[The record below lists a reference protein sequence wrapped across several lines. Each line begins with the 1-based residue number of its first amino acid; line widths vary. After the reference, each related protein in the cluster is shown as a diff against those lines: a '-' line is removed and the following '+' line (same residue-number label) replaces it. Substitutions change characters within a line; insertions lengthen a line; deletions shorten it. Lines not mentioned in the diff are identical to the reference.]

1 MFNKKQFGVKVDL
14 TLMSIPFSSATRF
27 ANGLAKIRA
36 VGEAWGTCCGCGGG
50 GGGGGDCGWAAGG
63 GIGGAAAT
71 GWGAGAAA
79 GS

>member
-36 VGEAWGTCCGCGGG
+36 VGEAWGTCCGCGG
-50 GGGGGDCGWAAGG
+50 DCGWAAGG